1 MTQDRTYLRML
12 SDTAL
17 ADAARY
23 CDNDLALVL
32 GERLE
37 RLIGV
42 DDQLEAAKDEIKELN
57 ERLDR
62 WMDRAIESLDALDAL
77 RHAK

>member
-1 MTQDRTYLRML
+1 MTHDRTYFRML

-17 ADAARY
+17 AEAARY

-37 RLIGV
+37 RLTDV
-42 DDQLEAAKDEIKELN
+42 DDELEAAKDEIKELN
-57 ERLDR
+57 ARLDR
-62 WMDRAIESLDALDAL
+62 WMDQAIESLDALDAL
-77 RHAK
+77 RNAK

>member
-1 MTQDRTYLRML
+1 MNHDRTYFRML

-32 GERLE
+32 GERLAA
-37 RLIGV
+37 LI
-42 DDQLEAAKDEIKELN
+42 DAQDQLDDAKREIDELN
-57 ERLDR
+57 ARLDR
-62 WMDRAIESLDALDAL
+62 WMEQANSLQAQLDA
-77 RHAK
+77 K